1 MVEVTESATKQIAEY
16 FNGKEVSPIRVF
28 LNEGGWGGPSLA
40 MALDEPKDSDEVYEI
55 EGFKYV
61 VDKDFM
67 EKAKPVK
74 IDFTTYGFK
83 LSSNI
88 DFGPVSSGCAG
99 CSTDGS
105 CG

>member
-1 MVEVTESATKQIAEY
+1 
-16 FNGKEVSPIRVF
+16 
-28 LNEGGWGGPSLA
+28 
-40 MALDEPKDSDEVYEI
+40 MALDEPKESDEVYEI

-88 DFGPVSSGCAG
+88 DFGPVASGCSG
-99 CSTDGS
+99 CSATGS
-105 CG
+105 CD

>member
-1 MVEVTESATKQIAEY
+1 
-16 FNGKEVSPIRVF
+16 
-28 LNEGGWGGPSLA
+28 

-55 EGFKYV
+55 EGFKYI

-74 IDFTTYGFK
+74 IDFTSYGFK

-88 DFGPVSSGCAG
+88 EFDSSCSS

-105 CG
+105 CCS

>member
-1 MVEVTESATKQIAEY
+1 
-16 FNGKEVSPIRVF
+16 
-28 LNEGGWGGPSLA
+28 
-40 MALDEPKDSDEVYEI
+40 MALDEPKDSDEIYEI

-83 LSSNI
+83 LSSSI
-88 DFGPVSSGCAG
+88 EFDPSCSG
-99 CSTDGS
+99 CSTNGS

>member
-1 MVEVTESATKQIAEY
+1 
-16 FNGKEVSPIRVF
+16 
-28 LNEGGWGGPSLA
+28 

-88 DFGPVSSGCAG
+88 DFGPVESGC
-99 CSTDGS
+99 
-105 CG
+105 

>member
-16 FNGKEVSPIRVF
+16 FNGKEASPIRIF

-40 MALDEPKDSDEVYEI
+40 MALDEPKESDEVYEI
-55 EGFKYV
+55 EGHKYI

-74 IDFTTYGFK
+74 VDFSEYGFK

-88 DFGPVSSGCAG
+88 DFGQVDSGCSG
-99 CSTDGS
+99 CSTTGS

>member
-1 MVEVTESATKQIAEY
+1 
-16 FNGKEVSPIRVF
+16 
-28 LNEGGWGGPSLA
+28 

-88 DFGPVSSGCAG
+88 DFGSASSGCSS
-99 CSTDGS
+99 CSTTGS